1 LAYTYETKKLR
12 EESIFQNQMSSAI
25 DIRFRMTGNYSIP
38 YPNRTTFAEL
48 GTSESL
54 HNVSRFNFL
63 TTFSMKP
70 IVRCGSFERF
80 RAGDPLRAN
89 YFIETDKDRKKF
101 LNTLRMQ
108 EGEIRAGVLMSDGTR
123 FVYTYQATT
132 EGWKHALQGHPN
144 MSDTFALIKKE
155 LWL

>member
-1 LAYTYETKKLR
+1 
-12 EESIFQNQMSSAI
+12 
-25 DIRFRMTGNYSIP
+25 
-38 YPNRTTFAEL
+38 
-48 GTSESL
+48 
-54 HNVSRFNFL
+54 
-63 TTFSMKP
+63 
-70 IVRCGSFERF
+70 
-80 RAGDPLRAN
+80 
-89 YFIETDKDRKKF
+89 
-101 LNTLRMQ
+101 MQ